1 MSVDIVSKNVPCLVL
16 ITIAFIIH
24 YCLQPAHVQIAGTFV
39 CYVCQC
45 QCFNNISAAVRQPQT
60 AKPRV
65 AKQPHPVAGQG
76 EATKGPEQRHSA
88 TLCRNSWLP
97 PQWPLYEVGVV
108 ANSNKN
114 PVSCHPV
121 NNLTSYIFLGGNAQ
135 KL

>member
-1 MSVDIVSKNVPCLVL
+1 MYRLREDSSVTSVPS
-16 ITIAFIIH
+16 
-24 YCLQPAHVQIAGTFV
+24 
-39 CYVCQC
+39 

-108 ANSNKN
+108 TVVANSNKN
-114 PVSCHPV
+114 PVSCHPG
-121 NNLTSYIFLGGNAQ
+121 NNLTSHIFLWINAKKTRHTRSGLEKIEQ
-135 KL
+135 ALN